1 MSDPMYPPPPPPSM
15 PPPSMGSGMASQQVQ
30 GPALGLM
37 ITAGLAILFTLL
49 SVVMNIAGVGMQ
61 GLGDMGGMGG
71 NDAAAQY
78 MTYMSGGVGIA
89 LNLVGLAIYGFVLW
103 GAMQMKQ
110 LRKWNIALGASIG
123 AMLPCSC
130 CCIIGL
136 PIGIWSLIVLMK
148 PEVKSAF
155 VG

>member
-1 MSDPMYPPPPPPSM
+1 MSDPMYPPPPPSM
-15 PPPSMGSGMASQQVQ
+15 PPPPMGGAMAAQQVQ
-30 GPALGLM
+30 GPAMGLLV
-37 ITAGLAILFTLL
+37 TAGLALLFTVLGL
-49 SVVMNIAGVGMQ
+49 VMNIAGVGMS
-61 GLGDMGGMGG
+61 GLSGMGG
-71 NDAAAQY
+71 SAATDQY
-78 MTYMSGGVGIA
+78 MSMMSGGVGIVVS
-89 LNLVGLAIYGFVLW
+89 LLGLALYGFVLW
-103 GAMQMKQ
+103 GALQMKQ
-110 LRKWNIALGASIG
+110 LRNWNIAMGASIA